1 MALMVMGGGG
11 EGGRGGGR
19 GESPQHFTKE
29 GHEMPRYHTLEQGEQ
44 TGLWSNKLTGLSAAK
59 LVFSVFYFFGTT
71 FEEASLRCTVA
82 P

>member
-1 MALMVMGGGG
+1 
-11 EGGRGGGR
+11 
-19 GESPQHFTKE
+19 
-29 GHEMPRYHTLEQGEQ
+29 MPRYHTLEQGEQ